1 MIMRRLWPDL
11 VGGLRGLGNQPG
23 FAALAIAT
31 LALGIGAATT
41 IFSVIQNVLLD
52 PFPYADAKRVVAIQI
67 HDLTSSQPGGRQYL
81 QTAEFL
87 DYEAQNRVFQ
97 EVIGGTFEDVLYR
110 TSESTEQFRGGL
122 VTPNLFRFL
131 GMPALI
137 GRILTP
143 DDARAGAPPVF
154 VMSYKLWAQRY
165 SLAPGILGKTF
176 VLNGVPT
183 TLVGIMPR
191 RFTKL
196 GADLWKAV
204 SLNRADPEMAQQ
216 YWNFQARLKPGVT
229 AEQARADIEVL
240 ARRMAGVYPKNYPDK
255 FNIQIV
261 TWLDSLVG
269 SFRKTLYTLAA
280 AVGLLLLIACAN
292 VANMLLARATARE
305 REMAIR
311 SSLGAG
317 RGQLIRQL
325 LTESLLLGI
334 AGAAL
339 GCVFAY
345 AGLAGVVAL
354 IPDGMIPREVVI
366 HLNLPALAF
375 SLAAAIV
382 TALLFGLAPALQT
395 ARLNIVEPLK
405 DSGRG
410 VSGGFRRGRLR
421 NALVVAEI
429 ALSLVLMAGAGLV
442 MRSFVGMQQVDLGFK
457 PENILFSRLPLPR
470 GHYKTP
476 ADTQRFFR
484 QLLLRVA
491 ALPNVSGVTSTTTVA
506 PFGGIRSEIDITGKT
521 HAEKWQAIYTLCS
534 EGYVPTLGLKVL
546 SGRTLSEVDVSDA
559 RRVAVVNQT
568 MVKRYF
574 GGQNPIGQHIR
585 IKMLESMPQGKL
597 ENPVFEVIGVVSD
610 ARNQGI
616 QDQTLPEMLIPYTMT
631 GAFDRAILVRT
642 VSSPMSL
649 VTALRREIWAVD
661 PNVALTFT
669 GTLEEFL
676 RDYVYAQPRFGFILL
691 GIFAA
696 LGMVLVA
703 IGVYSVIAY
712 TVTRQ
717 THEIGVRMALG
728 AARSDVLGMVFRVG
742 LRLIGIGLVIG
753 LLITFGATRALASE
767 LFGVSSYDPFTL
779 ASVVAVVGI
788 AGLAACYFPARRA
801 TEVDPVVALR
811 YE

>member
-1 MIMRRLWPDL
+1 MRRFWLDL
-11 VGGLRGLGNQPG
+11 AYGVRGLVNQPG
-23 FAALAIAT
+23 FAAIAILT

-52 PFPYADAKRVVAIQI
+52 PFPYADADHVVAIQI
-67 HDLTSSQPGGRQYL
+67 HDLARSQAGGRQYF

-87 DYEAQNRVFQ
+87 DYEAQNQVFQ

-110 TSESTEQFRGGL
+110 TADGTEEFNGGL

-137 GRILTP
+137 GRTLTP
-143 DDARAGAPPVF
+143 DDARPGAPPVF
-154 VMSYKLWAQRY
+154 VMSYKLWAKRY
-165 SLAPGILGKTF
+165 NLDPAIVGRTF

-183 TLVGIMPR
+183 TLVGIMPQ

-196 GADLWKAV
+196 GAELWRAV
-204 SLNRADPEMAQQ
+204 SLNRTDPEMAQQ

-229 AEQARADIEVL
+229 AAQAQADIEIL
-240 ARRMAGVYPKNYPDK
+240 ARRLAKLYPKNYPDK
-255 FNIQIV
+255 FNVQIV

-269 SFRKTLYTLAA
+269 SFRTTLYTLAA

-305 REMAIR
+305 KEMAIR
-311 SSLGAG
+311 SALGAG

-325 LTESLLLGI
+325 LTESLLLGV

-345 AGLAGVVAL
+345 AGLKGVVAL

-366 HLNLPALAF
+366 QLNLPALWF
-375 SLAAAIV
+375 SLAAAGA
-382 TALLFGLAPALQT
+382 TALLFGSAPALQT
-395 ARLNIVEPLK
+395 VRLNIVEPLK

-410 VSGGFRRGRLR
+410 VSGGFRRARLR

-442 MRSFVGMQQVDLGFK
+442 MRSFVAMQQVDLGFK

-470 GHYKTP
+470 GQHKTP

-484 QLLLRVA
+484 QLLPRVA
-491 ALPNVSGVTSTTTVA
+491 ALPGVSAVTSTTTVA
-506 PFGGIRSEIDITGKT
+506 PFGGIRSEIDISGKT
-521 HAEKWQAIYTLCS
+521 HAEKWHAIYTLCS
-534 EGYVPTLGLKVL
+534 EGYVSTLGLKVL
-546 SGRTLSEVDVSDA
+546 GGRILSEVDVNDA
-559 RRVAVVNQT
+559 RRVAVVNQA
-568 MVKRYF
+568 MVKRF
-574 GGQNPIGQHIR
+574 FDGRDPVGEHIR
-585 IKMLESMPQGKL
+585 IKMLESMPEGRV

-610 ARNQGI
+610 ARNQGL
-616 QDQTLPEMLIPYTMT
+616 QEQPLPEMLIPYTMT

-642 VSSPMSL
+642 GPGPMRL
-649 VTALRREIWAVD
+649 VTALRKEIWRVD

-669 GTLEEFL
+669 GTLEQFL
-676 RDYVYAQPRFGFILL
+676 QDYVYAQPRFGFILL
-691 GIFAA
+691 GIFAG

-712 TVTRQ
+712 TVSRQ

-728 AARSDVLGMVFRVG
+728 AGRSDVLGMVFRVG
-742 LRLIGIGLVIG
+742 LRLIGIGVSAG
-753 LLITFGATRALASE
+753 LLVSAAATRILSSQ
-767 LFGVSSYDPFTL
+767 LFGISAYDPVTL

-801 TEVDPVVALR
+801 TEVDPVIALR